1 LDTGVLGRD
10 LSRRL
15 LVVPEAGLAHL
26 RLELGG
32 ALL

>member
-1 LDTGVLGRD
+1 MLGRD
-10 LSRRL
+10 LGRFL

-26 RLELGG
+26 GLELGG